1 MVGAIRSDAEAVLT
15 QALAQED
22 DAKLARLIAA
32 GDRAAFVRM
41 MRLHNRRLYRLARA
55 VLRDDAEAEDALQE
69 AYLAAYKAIAG
80 YRAQASLATWLSRL
94 VLNECMGR
102 QRRQARRNNVAPMFS
117 MTDSD
122 GTEHDMADVKGADA
136 PDDALERS
144 EVRALLER
152 KLDTLPQAYRVV
164 FVLRCVEELSVEE
177 TAQYLGIPEATVR
190 SRHFR
195 ARSMLRESLARAL
208 DIAEGEVFSFG
219 GAHCDRIVEAVL
231 AKIDR

>member
-80 YRAQASLATWLSRL
+80 YRAQASLATPASCSTSAWGGND
-94 VLNECMGR
+94 V
-102 QRRQARRNNVAPMFS
+102 RRV
-117 MTDSD
+117 
-122 GTEHDMADVKGADA
+122 GTTWH
-136 PDDALERS
+136 
-144 EVRALLER
+144 
-152 KLDTLPQAYRVV
+152 
-164 FVLRCVEELSVEE
+164 RCS
-177 TAQYLGIPEATVR
+177 A
-190 SRHFR
+190 
-195 ARSMLRESLARAL
+195 
-208 DIAEGEVFSFG
+208 
-219 GAHCDRIVEAVL
+219 
-231 AKIDR
+231 